1 MEEQIEI
8 TYITNTLTYLYLLSE
23 DEQSNNQC

>member
-8 TYITNTLTYLYLLSE
+8 TYITNTLTYLYLLPE